1 MAETDSPLKILV
13 REFAPDFAAWLLRVD
28 SIAIRHVQV
37 LNIELPAGR
46 VSSDTILRV
55 TLASGHDVLLHVEFQ
70 GKDSERPMPW
80 RMVDYLG
87 RIAER
92 ELNYRR
98 LEDLPLCGVVFYVGE
113 GAGAHDFG
121 DYHIGCPD
129 GGLTLAWRY
138 RAIRLWQMPAEEL
151 LALKRPALLTLI
163 GQTRIE
169 EPTHVVPQAVAAIK
183 QVPDPEIRGRLFGA
197 LISLMRDEEILTMT
211 EQMIETLERDP
222 LLNTPFL
229 RRIRDEGRDEGRVAL
244 RQSILDTLMVRFD
257 PPITRYRRIE
267 TQLAETA
274 DLGQLQ
280 KFLLAVLRASDVADF
295 EQALA
300 R

>member
-1 MAETDSPLKILV
+1 MGERLLDSGNTFPKV
-13 REFAPDFAAWLLRVD
+13 NVM
-28 SIAIRHVQV
+28 
-37 LNIELPAGR
+37 
-46 VSSDTILRV
+46 SSEG
-55 TLASGHDVLLHVEFQ
+55 LA
-70 GKDSERPMPW
+70 
-80 RMVDYLG
+80 
-87 RIAER
+87 AER
-92 ELNYRR
+92 SDDPGRR
-98 LEDLPLCGVVFYVGE
+98 GGNLDQPDDRHATPGE
-113 GAGAHDFG
+113 
-121 DYHIGCPD
+121 
-129 GGLTLAWRY
+129 R
-138 RAIRLWQMPAEEL
+138 R
-151 LALKRPALLTLI
+151 
-163 GQTRIE
+163 
-169 EPTHVVPQAVAAIK
+169 AVADLSAVKTEKLANDHNQCIISLS
-183 QVPDPEIRGRLFGA
+183 EIRGRLFGA